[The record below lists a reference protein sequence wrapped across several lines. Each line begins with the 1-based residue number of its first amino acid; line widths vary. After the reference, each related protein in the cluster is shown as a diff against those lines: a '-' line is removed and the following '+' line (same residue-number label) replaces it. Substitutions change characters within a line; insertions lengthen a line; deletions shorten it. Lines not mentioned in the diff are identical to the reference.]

1 MCRLWQLLLLC
12 WAWSPSC
19 SPSSMKFIGSPV
31 ECKQADFI
39 PGYNLGGEGF
49 DIVTMERKGAYIIDT
64 ETWDLGNGTC
74 RMFNNGYL
82 NGKKQKVP
90 ASVVD
95 WRTLPKCTLSVSS
108 TLCDSAETL
117 ANSSLSSV
125 SNNWKADLDV
135 PLTASAGLGGSH
147 SREANIAM
155 AKSKQD
161 RYNFIRHSVNCNFY
175 RYRMTTKPPLSH
187 DFQSAVNSL
196 PPYSCQTKTAYCN
209 VIDTFG
215 THYIT
220 QVNLGGEIKAITSVR
235 TCQAAING
243 LSETEVKDCLSVEA
257 SATFES
263 SATIK
268 AMMEHCRNK
277 KKTLN
282 HNQGFSTEFS
292 ERSTEVIGG
301 NINGGDVLFQ
311 SHPDPSIFN
320 RWVDSLKTIPDVVQ
334 YSLKPLHDILPYDH
348 HARVGLKQEVEKYI
362 KKNALQKKCSESC
375 VIGERSDKRDPC
387 ACVCNSNQNI
397 RSNCC
402 PAGKG
407 LATLVV
413 YRLYAQGLYGDRFT
427 ETDGSVEVKYGD
439 QVKRTAIIQDN
450 DNPKWS
456 EKFEFGPITINM
468 ANKLEFTVY
477 DEDSY
482 WNSDLLGQ
490 CLVDLRSGKRSDSC
504 MFDHG
509 TFFYTYEVQC
519 APSLSGDR
527 CQEYIPSPMSSSLAK
542 VFHTRNGV
550 LAGNSRDQQCGVS
563 QPGHQVL

>member
-1 MCRLWQLLLLC
+1 MDRGTV
-12 WAWSPSC
+12 PS
-19 SPSSMKFIGSPV
+19 
-31 ECKQADFI
+31 E
-39 PGYNLGGEGF
+39 L
-49 DIVTMERKGAYIIDT
+49 
-64 ETWDLGNGTC
+64 
-74 RMFNNGYL
+74 NNIMI
-82 NGKKQKVP
+82 
-90 ASVVD
+90 SV
-95 WRTLPKCTLSVSS
+95 L
-108 TLCDSAETL
+108 
-117 ANSSLSSV
+117 
-125 SNNWKADLDV
+125 
-135 PLTASAGLGGSH
+135 H
-147 SREANIAM
+147 
-155 AKSKQD
+155 
-161 RYNFIRHSVNCNFY
+161 

-196 PPYSCQTKTAYCN
+196 PPYSCMTQTPYRN

-235 TCQAAING
+235 TCQAAMNG

-257 SATFES
+257 SATFQC

-268 AMMEHCRNK
+268 AMMEHCQKK

-311 SHPDPSIFN
+311 GHPDPSMFN

-334 YSLKPLHDILPYDH
+334 YSLKPLHDILSSDH
-348 HARVGLKQEVEKYI
+348 HAKVGLKQEVEKYI

-375 VIGERSDKRDPC
+375 TIGQRTNRRDPC
-387 ACVCNSNQNI
+387 ACVCSSNQNI
-397 RSNCC
+397 KSNCC

-413 YRLYAQGLYGDRFT
+413 YHLYANGLDGDRFT
-427 ETDGSVEVKYGD
+427 QTDGSVEVKYGD
-439 QVKRTAIIQDN
+439 QVKRTAIIQDD
-450 DNPKWS
+450 DNPQWS
-456 EKFEFGPITINM
+456 EKFRFGPIKLNM

-477 DEDSY
+477 DEDSS
-482 WNSDLLGQ
+482 WDSDLLGQ
-490 CLVDLRSGKRSDSC
+490 CLVDLRRGKRSDSC
-504 MFDHG
+504 MFEHG
-509 TFFYTYEVQC
+509 TFFYTYEVRC

-550 LAGNSRDQQCGVS
+550 LAGESRDQQCAVS
-563 QPGHQVL
+563 QPGRQVL